1 MSLYAAT
8 NWTTRHKTTWVIPTK
23 GQIGVTDEADE
34 DEILTLL
41 EDQYAQ
47 VILQQTRNN
56 AMSAKEISEACD
68 ISISTVYR
76 RTERLIECGLLAEQ
90 RVTQVDGNHYSLYE
104 ARVDELTIRLTD
116 DGFDITISEKPT
128 GDLADRFTEMWES
141 L

>member
-1 MSLYAAT
+1 MSLHAAT
-8 NWTTRHKTTWVIPTK
+8 NWTTRHKTTWVIPAK

-34 DEILTLL
+34 GEILTLL

-90 RVTQVDGNHYSLYE
+90 RVTRADGNHCSLYE

-116 DGFDITISEKPT
+116 DGFEITISEKPT